1 MSMIYQQFNFVLKFV
16 LTSFLTL
23 MFSIGQAQM
32 TAPAKMETPT
42 AVTASTDAKT
52 RGLLYEIKSG
62 NKVAY
67 LFGSIHIA
75 KADFYPMSPKVEQA
89 YTQADTVA
97 VEADTSDMAGIQAI
111 MPKLMYTAPD
121 KLESHLKPATWNNF
135 KATFGPGADQMQG
148 LKPFTVT
155 SAVMMQIGMQLGYN
169 PQQGIDMHFITRTKS
184 DKKTLVELESLAFQA
199 DILGGLNDEEGDA
212 LIASTLEA
220 MKKREL
226 FADLEKIVTAWKAA
240 DANAIAQLFIESGNK
255 DAASKKFM
263 KMLLDDRNEGM
274 VTKIN
279 SMMKDGKKLFVV
291 VGAGHLAGE
300 KSIVDLLKKQG
311 LEVNQVL

>member
-1 MSMIYQQFNFVLKFV
+1 MGMIYQQFNLALKFV
-16 LTSFLTL
+16 LTSFLTI
-23 MFSIGQAQM
+23 MFSTGHAQT
-32 TAPAKMETPT
+32 TATAKAEAPT
-42 AVTASTDAKT
+42 AVTASADAKT
-52 RGLLYEIKSG
+52 RGLLFEIKSG
-62 NKVAY
+62 NKVGY

-89 YTQADTVA
+89 YMQADTVA
-97 VEADTSDMAGIQAI
+97 VEADTTDMAAVQAI
-111 MPKLMYTAPD
+111 MPKLMYAAPD
-121 KLESHLKPATWNNF
+121 KLESHLQPATWNNF

-148 LKPFTVT
+148 LKPFTVI
-155 SAVMMQIGMQLGYN
+155 SAVMMQVGMQMGYN
-169 PQQGIDMHFITRTKS
+169 PQQGIDMHFITRTKG
-184 DKKTLVELESLAFQA
+184 DKKNLVELESLAFQA

-212 LIASTLEA
+212 LISSTLEA

-226 FADLEKIVTAWKAA
+226 FTDLEKIVTAWKAA
-240 DANAIAQLFIESGNK
+240 DASAIAQLFIESGNK

-279 SMMKDGKKLFVV
+279 TMMSEGKKLFVV

-311 LEVNQVL
+311 LEVKQIL

>member
-1 MSMIYQQFNFVLKFV
+1 MGMLYQQFNFVLKFV
-16 LTSFLTL
+16 LTSFLTI
-23 MFSIGQAQM
+23 MFSTGYAQ
-32 TAPAKMETPT
+32 TNPVTTPAAPA
-42 AVTASTDAKT
+42 ATASADAKT
-52 RGLLYEIKSG
+52 RGLLFEIKSG
-62 NKVAY
+62 NKVGY

-89 YTQADTVA
+89 YMQADTVA
-97 VEADTSDMAGIQAI
+97 VEADTTDMAAVQAI

-121 KLESHLKPATWNNF
+121 KLESHLQPATWNNF

-148 LKPFTVT
+148 LKPFTVI
-155 SAVMMQIGMQLGYN
+155 SAVMMQVGMQMGYN

-184 DKKTLVELESLAFQA
+184 DKKNLVELESLAFQA

-212 LIASTLEA
+212 LISSTLEA

-226 FADLEKIVTAWKAA
+226 FKDLEKIVTAWKAA
-240 DANAIAQLFIESGNK
+240 DATAIAQLFIESGNK

-279 SMMKDGKKLFVV
+279 TMMSEGKKLFVV

-311 LEVNQVL
+311 LEVKQIL